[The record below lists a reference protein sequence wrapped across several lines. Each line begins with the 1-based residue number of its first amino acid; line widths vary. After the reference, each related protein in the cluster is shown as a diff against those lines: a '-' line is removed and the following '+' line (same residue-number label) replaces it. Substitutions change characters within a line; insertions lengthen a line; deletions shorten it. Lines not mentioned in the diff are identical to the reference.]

1 MDLESFTA
9 VVFLGRQFVLVGV
22 RVELLFHLVDLA
34 DVLEFVCLESV
45 HDLFTD
51 SAGFGFHVGVA
62 LHQSSKSVMFRSFL
76 LDLRLVDWLFFLF
89 FLLLLRFF
97 TGCDLEGILNLLF
110 ETLLKSIDDFV
121 YMQFYFRFLK
131 LVLFVVG

>member
-76 LDLRLVDWLFFLF
+76 LDLRLVDWLFFIFFLLIIFFILF
-89 FLLLLRFF
+89 FLRRQ
-97 TGCDLEGILNLLF
+97 I
-110 ETLLKSIDDFV
+110 I
-121 YMQFYFRFLK
+121 K
-131 LVLFVVG
+131 LVLIQIILILIFDFIQYICN

>member
-1 MDLESFTA
+1 M
-9 VVFLGRQFVLVGV
+9 
-22 RVELLFHLVDLA
+22 
-34 DVLEFVCLESV
+34 ESV

-51 SAGFGFHVGVA
+51 PAGFGFHVGVA

-76 LDLRLVDWLFFLF
+76 LDLRLVDRLFIFL
-89 FLLLLRFF
+89 LLLLRFF
-97 TGCDLEGILNLLF
+97 AGCDLESILNLLF
-110 ETLLKSIDDFV
+110 ETFLKSIDDFV